1 MHTVMILATIFGF
14 ILMALVVIGST
25 ILFSIRIIKGGGVSS
40 RGRKLQAED
49 AKMMQ
54 EIYLGLSRMEER
66 INTLE
71 TILLEKERERH
82 AQYEKI

>member
-14 ILMALVVIGST
+14 ILMALVVIGGT
-25 ILFSIRIIKGGGVSS
+25 ILFSIRIVKGGGVSLK
-40 RGRKLQAED
+40 GRKLQAED

-54 EIYLGLSRMEER
+54 EIYMGLSRMEER

-71 TILLEKERERH
+71 TILLDKERERRAH
-82 AQYEKI
+82 YEEI